1 MDFSLSSEQK
11 LIFDTAYD
19 FGQNSI
25 APYALE
31 WENSLIPKKILK
43 EAGELGFASLYVNE
57 KDGGSGLT
65 RLDSTLVFEALAMA
79 CPSVS
84 SFISIHNM
92 CAWMISENGN
102 QYIKNEFLEP
112 MIKMD
117 KICSYCLTE
126 PNSGSDSAALTT
138 KAERTNEGFKVN
150 GTKSF
155 I

>member
-65 RLDSTLVFEALAMA
+65 RLDSTLVFDNIVVTDGSFSL
-79 CPSVS
+79 PS
-84 SFISIHNM
+84 
-92 CAWMISENGN
+92 
-102 QYIKNEFLEP
+102 
-112 MIKMD
+112 
-117 KICSYCLTE
+117 
-126 PNSGSDSAALTT
+126 
-138 KAERTNEGFKVN
+138 R
-150 GTKSF
+150 
-155 I
+155 

>member
-1 MDFSLSSEQK
+1 MGKQP
-11 LIFDTAYD
+11 
-19 FGQNSI
+19 NS
-25 APYALE
+25 
-31 WENSLIPKKILK
+31 KKILK

-102 QYIKNEFLEP
+102 QYGEWEIILFEE
-112 MIKMD
+112 
-117 KICSYCLTE
+117 
-126 PNSGSDSAALTT
+126 
-138 KAERTNEGFKVN
+138 
-150 GTKSF
+150 
-155 I
+155 